1 MSSQSQ
7 QRAGGRLFNGE
18 DGYATRQRTRNV
30 EYRHAYEAW
39 VASLPPEERGQLAS
53 MGLEDPQMPDTSAS
67 GYCDAAELSRCVT
80 QPETFEDREDSMEP
94 EASPQFADSEA
105 VLDVV
110 RVILG
115 ELISQSNSKLSMEC
129 MALVTGLSY
138 NGDSMTA
145 IARRHNVTRAAVSK
159 RCVEFTRALRLD
171 PSRAMRSMK
180 ARESY
185 RKSRNH
191 QLSEQP

>member
-1 MSSQSQ
+1 MSSWSQ
-7 QRAGGRLFNGE
+7 ERAGGRVFNGE
-18 DGYATRQRTRNV
+18 DGYASRQRSRNAD
-30 EYRHAYEAW
+30 YRRAYEAW
-39 VASLPPEERGQLAS
+39 VASLPPEERSQLAA

-67 GYCDAAELSRCVT
+67 GRCDAAELPQCST
-80 QPETFEDREDSMEP
+80 LPESIDDGEESTDTENHLR
-94 EASPQFADSEA
+94 FADSEA

-115 ELISQSNSKLSMEC
+115 ELISQNNSKLSMEC

-138 NGDSMTA
+138 TGDSMTT

-171 PSRAMRSMK
+171 PCRAMRSLK

-185 RKSRNH
+185 RKSRIN
-191 QLSEQP
+191 QLHEQP